1 MRQCRGNHEEH
12 RHNEL
17 VKVVMVVNPD
27 TIINPGAVVVE
38 PLHTALAY
46 RAVSR
51 ATRPNHEAIW
61 AQLSRVGYLEQ
72 VQEII

>member
-27 TIINPGAVVVE
+27 TIINPWAMVVE

-51 ATRPNHEAIW
+51 ATRPNHEAIR
-61 AQLSRVGYLEQ
+61 AQLSRVSHLEQ